1 MAYNL
6 KITENDKIKEQTI
19 KDLKEFKEILE
30 QFREKTI
37 EVELHKIKVL
47 KKGE

>member
-6 KITENDKIKEQTI
+6 KITENDKTKEQTI

-30 QFREKTI
+30 QFKEKKI